1 MNRKAPKRRSSMRG
15 KVRVLGKMNR
25 KAPKCNK
32 NVLLDE
38 GQSQIFDNMKRKA
51 PKRTKNALLD

>member
-1 MNRKAPKRRSSMRG
+1 MRG

-32 NVLLDE
+32 NVFLDE